1 MGRGEAA
8 KLKETKHRI
17 DIFVV
22 GGLHADDFAQA
33 ATMYIAFDY
42 LLIGF
47 LLDADGYH
55 WKAIYVKAE
64 QLEKILGGN
73 TKRVLDRK

>member
-1 MGRGEAA
+1 M
-8 KLKETKHRI
+8 KETQHRM

-22 GGLHADDFAQA
+22 GGLHADDFTQA
-33 ATMYIAFDY
+33 ATMYVASGY
-42 LLIGF
+42 LLVGF

-64 QLEKILGGN
+64 QLDKILGGN
-73 TKRVLDRK
+73 TKHALDRK